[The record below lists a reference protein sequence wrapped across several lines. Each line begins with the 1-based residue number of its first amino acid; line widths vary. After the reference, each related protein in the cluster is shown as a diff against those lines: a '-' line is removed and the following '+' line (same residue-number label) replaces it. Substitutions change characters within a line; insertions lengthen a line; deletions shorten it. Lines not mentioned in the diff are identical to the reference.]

1 MKLYVVVALCL
12 FVALGKCGMVTIKWL
27 RLKPDPAR
35 PKIWPGQE
43 DVKNAGDGNR

>member
-1 MKLYVVVALCL
+1 MKLYVVVAMCL
-12 FVALGKCGMVTIKWL
+12 FVALGKCGMMTVKWL
-27 RLKPDPAR
+27 RPDPAR